1 LEEMEMLVR
10 CEAPHARGSRDNG
23 PGGLRAGQEED
34 QEGYEGQ
41 KGQDGQQGQQSE
53 EGGSVVAAAR
63 GPAARAGEGDP
74 DDGGDEQVGAL
85 EEQPWSA

>member
-1 LEEMEMLVR
+1 
-10 CEAPHARGSRDNG
+10 
-23 PGGLRAGQEED
+23 
-34 QEGYEGQ
+34 
-41 KGQDGQQGQQSE
+41 
-53 EGGSVVAAAR
+53 VVAAAR

>member
-1 LEEMEMLVR
+1 MGQE
-10 CEAPHARGSRDNG
+10 ARGRARRARRGRRARKVSRDS
-23 PGGLRAGQEED
+23 RARRVD
-34 QEGYEGQ
+34 
-41 KGQDGQQGQQSE
+41 
-53 EGGSVVAAAR
+53 SVVAAAR